1 MPRILTKPVRSLG
14 HEARVL
20 APAPLECYELAHPAV
35 PQTLEGFRILHIADL
50 HTRRPWGP
58 DSTVGRLIDALP
70 RFPVD
75 LVVLTGDY
83 ADQPGQEPAAVRT
96 LKAIA
101 SAWRSR
107 LGAVGVFGNHDPAR
121 LKTLLPKAMPEIRW
135 LHPAGAVGLPGV
147 PLRVLGASY
156 PEDVSRAVIAE
167 REMPP
172 EDDTLRILLTHMPTE
187 IFPAETYAIPLHFA
201 GHTHG
206 GQLRLSPKLAP
217 HTSSDL
223 PSSLASGL
231 LRHHGTLCAISRG
244 LGEGFLQHLR
254 LNCPPQAPIYTLKR
268 GPALGRGAP
277 LHCALPW

>member
-1 MPRILTKPVRSLG
+1 MPRILTKPVRRLSADRPVQIPG
-14 HEARVL
+14 
-20 APAPLECYELAHPAV
+20 PLESYELAHPAV
-35 PQTLEGFRILHIADL
+35 PPSLDGFRILHIADL
-50 HTRRPWGP
+50 HTRRPWGA

-83 ADQPGQEPAAVRT
+83 ADQPGQEAPAIRT
-96 LKAIA
+96 LRALA
-101 SAWRSR
+101 RAWRSR
-107 LGAVGVFGNHDPAR
+107 LGAVGVYGNHDPAR
-121 LKTLLPKAMPEIRW
+121 LKELLPKAMPQIRW
-135 LHPAGAVGLPGV
+135 LHPSGAIQLSGV

-156 PEDVSRAVIAE
+156 PEDVSAAVIAD
-167 REMPP
+167 RELPP
-172 EDDTLRILLTHMPTE
+172 DPGQFRILLTHMPTE
-187 IFPAETYAIPLHFA
+187 IFPAETFDLPIVFA

-206 GQLRLSPKLAP
+206 GQLRLSPKMAP

-254 LNCPPQAPIYTLKR
+254 LNCPPQAPIYTLRR
-268 GPALGRGAP
+268 GPAAGRDAP
-277 LHCALPW
+277 LHCAIPW

>member
-1 MPRILTKPVRSLG
+1 MPRILTKPVRNRAG
-14 HEARVL
+14 EGRAL

-35 PQTLEGFRILHIADL
+35 PQSLEGFRILHIADL

-58 DSTVGRLIDALP
+58 DSTVGRLIEALP
-70 RFPVD
+70 NFPVD

-83 ADQPGQEPAAVRT
+83 ADQPGQEAPAIRT
-96 LKAIA
+96 LRAVAK
-101 SAWRSR
+101 AWRSR

-121 LKTLLPKAMPEIRW
+121 LKTLLPDALPRIRW
-135 LHPAGAVGLPGV
+135 LHPSGAIQLPDV

-156 PEDVSRAVIAE
+156 PEDVSAAAIAE
-167 REMPP
+167 RKLP
-172 EDDTLRILLTHMPTE
+172 DDPGQLRILLTHMPTE
-187 IFPAETYAIPLHFA
+187 IFPAETFGIPLHFA

-206 GQLRLSPKLAP
+206 GQLRLSPRFAP

-231 LRHHGTLCAISRG
+231 LRHHNTLCAISRG

-254 LNCPPQAPIYTLKR
+254 LNCPPQAPIYTLR
-268 GPALGRGAP
+268 RAPAAGRDAP
-277 LHCALPW
+277 LHCAIEW